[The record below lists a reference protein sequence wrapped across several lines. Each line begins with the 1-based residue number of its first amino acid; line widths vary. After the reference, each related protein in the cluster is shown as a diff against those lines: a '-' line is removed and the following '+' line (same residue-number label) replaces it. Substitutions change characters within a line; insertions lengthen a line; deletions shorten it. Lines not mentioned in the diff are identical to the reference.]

1 MLESALQRRSASVT
15 VDVLTYNDVEHLR
28 QSKGLS
34 PASPG
39 RTARTRGLVP
49 NNKRYLI
56 LTYASEFDRVHYPLP
71 LAFEDVPDP
80 ERLRRVIC
88 DLRAELETFRKTADD
103 QDCDVRHGV
112 CMKWRGRFDFG
123 GRSSCL

>member
-15 VDVLTYNDVEHLR
+15 VDVLTYNDVEQLR

-88 DLRAELETFRKTADD
+88 DLRAELETFQRTADD

-112 CMKWRGRFDFG
+112 CMKWRGQFDFG